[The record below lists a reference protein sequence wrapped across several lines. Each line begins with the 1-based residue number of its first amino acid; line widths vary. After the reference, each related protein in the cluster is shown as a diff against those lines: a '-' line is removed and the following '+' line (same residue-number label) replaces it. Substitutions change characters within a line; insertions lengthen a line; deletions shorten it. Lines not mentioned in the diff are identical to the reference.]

1 MGGAVACSV
10 TGVRGDKPT
19 NHSKHDKQT
28 NPTNHQPVKAGE
40 KQERRKG
47 GRGEEEKRRRRRRR
61 KQEGEAE
68 DEDFYAKAMT
78 SEGFGGP
85 GVTTRPC
92 GRFSRKSDD
101 QGADP
106 SQKR

>member
-78 SEGFGGP
+78 RRDS
-85 GVTTRPC
+85 
-92 GRFSRKSDD
+92 
-101 QGADP
+101 ADRGLP
-106 SQKR
+106 RGQAADFLAKR